1 MRVRLFLT
9 LLLVFSLVPVVGAS
23 AHKAGNSC
31 GHQNADG
38 AGWYEAYGHNV
49 GCKKTREV
57 ARRWSDKCSRKG
69 CREGETVRIYVA
81 PGFTCRH
88 RQHGYESVRVKCTAE
103 GDRIVHFL
111 WGS

>member
-1 MRVRLFLT
+1 MKRH
-9 LLLVFSLVPVVGAS
+9 LLLALVGVLLIPAPS
-23 AHKAGNSC
+23 ATAHKAPNSC

-38 AGWYEAYGHNV
+38 AGWYEAYGHDV
-49 GCKKTREV
+49 GCTKTREV
-57 ARRWSDKCSRKG
+57 ARAWSKKCSRRT
-69 CREGETVRIYVA
+69 CREGEAVKVYVW
-81 PGFTCRH
+81 PGYTCRH